1 MIDQLLIS
9 MKQSNSILL
18 LLSSVATAVI
28 FLTLPLLNVGPLSY
42 QVLAIGETQQP
53 DINASGIY
61 QNHKTV
67 LGNNIK
73 NLVITVPNEA
83 HEPPGLL
90 PKDLRVANQPY
101 FPQNAIVNVGT
112 TILWFNGDVGHLHKI
127 TLVKNKDPEKV
138 LYDSGTFPNFAASKP
153 IKLNDTGTFAFSEA
167 HLDPKYPNFILNGTL
182 SVVKQAS
189 PVSSTSNYTA
199 GANFDTIV
207 PFMVPANEQTKLI
220 SEFKNLAV
228 GVDNAYT
235 FKSIRDDGSE
245 GCGDKNES
253 LIVLTSSGKT
263 LDQVLS
269 ALKQV
274 APTMPCT

>member
-1 MIDQLLIS
+1 MKTKRSNYDSLIS
-9 MKQSNSILL
+9 YGV
-18 LLSSVATAVI
+18 SVAI
-28 FLTLPLLNVGPLSY
+28 FIGTLSLLVVNPVLS
-42 QVLAIGETQQP
+42 LAFAIGETQEP
-53 DINASGIY
+53 AINASKIY
-61 QNHKTV
+61 QSHTMV

-73 NLVITVPNEA
+73 NLVITIPNEA

-167 HLDPKYPNFILNGTL
+167 HLDPKYPNFVLNGTL
-182 SVVKQAS
+182 TVVNQAS
-189 PVSSTSNYTA
+189 PVSSTPNDTA

-207 PFMVPANEQTKLI
+207 PFMVPANQQAKLI
-220 SEFKNLAV
+220 SEFKNLGV
-228 GVDNAYT
+228 GVDSTYT
-235 FKSIRDDGSE
+235 FKSIRGDGSE

-253 LIVLTSSGKT
+253 LLVLTSSGKS
-263 LDQVLS
+263 LDQVIS

-274 APTMPCT
+274 GPTMPCT